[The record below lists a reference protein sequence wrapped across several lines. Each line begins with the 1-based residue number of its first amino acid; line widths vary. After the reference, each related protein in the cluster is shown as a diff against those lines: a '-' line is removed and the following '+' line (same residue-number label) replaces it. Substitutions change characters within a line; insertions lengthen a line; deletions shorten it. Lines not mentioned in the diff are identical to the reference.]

1 MNSRE
6 SLPVVYCGNDC
17 ESGKE
22 YSREKMNTTG
32 SRICLLIVFLFIC
45 FGLAGEEMKLVL
57 PIRIIVK
64 IPGTENVNPQDFK
77 LFINGS
83 SREIINVVEK
93 VHKIKGGSN
102 LGRNFVLSFY
112 ISEYDNKIFDL
123 ISYFVH
129 HLLSP
134 RDRLIILSP
143 LKSYRMKVIP
153 NKVKLVMDIE
163 NCLKTDYAFFKK
175 NEFAAEKKL
184 TNLINRLKAAM
195 ADRSRS
201 SDFEVQRYKAINMFL
216 YEYPHEFQTYR
227 NLYLF
232 PHVGKYNQILK
243 TLKNQDGEIWWIHF
257 HQRQTGN
264 LISVT
269 KNMVNQINNY
279 FREYAS
285 TFSRMISSLEDL
297 LNISEAFPTDCLL
310 KDLVDNNVCYNTVF
324 FGGLKSMQPEIL
336 SRRSSGLIPLL
347 GSISRSCGGRSI
359 ININPGDGLKVIE
372 NHPNTYYA
380 LTYTFNG
387 LVEPKVIKILWKN
400 KKDLIYKTHFDIE
413 EIEQLIQYYQHE
425 KIKID
430 GFSIKGRKIRFC
442 IKNVERE
449 AKTNVGI
456 IKVGINLQHQNG
468 KKIYENTKT
477 LRASKEKIS
486 LSLNLPDEYEGDI
499 NLKIT
504 VMDLVANR
512 QAVSEYQIIL

>member
-1 MNSRE
+1 
-6 SLPVVYCGNDC
+6 
-17 ESGKE
+17 
-22 YSREKMNTTG
+22 MNTTG
-32 SRICLLIVFLFIC
+32 PRICLLIVFLFIR

-57 PIRIIVK
+57 PIRVIDK
-64 IPGTENVNPQDFK
+64 ILETEKVNPQDFK

-83 SREIINVVEK
+83 SREIIDVIKK

-143 LKSYRMKVIP
+143 LKSYRIKVIP

-163 NCLKTDYAFFKK
+163 NRLKTDYAFFKK

-184 TNLINRLKAAM
+184 INSINRLKTAM

-216 YEYPHEFQTYR
+216 YEYPHEFQIYR
-227 NLYLF
+227 NLYLL
-232 PHVGKYNQILK
+232 PRVGKYNQILK

-264 LISVT
+264 LIPIT

-279 FREYAS
+279 FREYVS
-285 TFSRMISSLEDL
+285 TFSRLISHLEDL
-297 LNISEAFPTDCLL
+297 LNISEAFPTDPLL
-310 KDLVDNNVCYNTVF
+310 KDMVDNNVCYNTVY
-324 FGGLKSMQPEIL
+324 FGGLKNMQPETL
-336 SRRSSGLIPLL
+336 SRGSSGLITLL
-347 GSISRSCGGRSI
+347 GDISRSCGGRSI
-359 ININPGDGLKVIE
+359 ININPDDGLKVIE
-372 NHPNTYYA
+372 NHPNTYYE
-380 LTYTFNG
+380 LTYNFNG
-387 LVEPKVIKILWKN
+387 LVEPKTIKIHWEN
-400 KKDLIYKTHFDIE
+400 KKNLVYKTHFDIE
-413 EIEQLIQYYQHE
+413 EIEQLIQYHQHE
-425 KIKID
+425 KIKIE

-442 IKNVERE
+442 IKNFERE
-449 AKTNVGI
+449 AKTKVGI
-456 IKVGINLQHQNG
+456 IKVGIDLQHQSG
-468 KKIYENTKT
+468 IKVYENTKT
-477 LRASKEKIS
+477 LRALKEKIS
-486 LSLNLPDEYEGDI
+486 LSLNLPDEYEGNL

-504 VMDLVANR
+504 VTDLIANR
-512 QAVSEYQIIL
+512 QADFEYQILL